1 MSHLNEQEFERAFW
15 GDCTNTYDEEQ
26 KQYVY
31 AQFMGLDQKGYGF
44 DLAGRS
50 VVDIGG
56 GPVSLLL
63 KCRNL
68 GSCTVVDPLEYPS
81 WTQARYSIKGISVNV
96 VCGESFKGRGYD
108 EAWIYNCLQHTD
120 DPKLIIQNAKEAA
133 SVLRIF
139 EWIDI
144 PPHPGHP
151 HQLTKASLDEWIGS
165 EGKTVRLNTNG
176 CYGHAYYQV
185 INT

>member
-1 MSHLNEQEFERAFW
+1 MHDKEQEYEKAFW

-31 AQFMGLDQKGYGF
+31 ARYMGLWREGYGF
-44 DLAGRS
+44 DLGNKS

-68 GSCTVVDPLEYPS
+68 GMCTVVDPLPYPK
-81 WTQARYSIKGISVNV
+81 WTQARYSIKGITVNV
-96 VCGESFKGRGYD
+96 VRGESFRGRGYD

-120 DPKLIIQNAKEAA
+120 DPGLIIQNAKEAA
-133 SVLRIF
+133 NVLRIF

-151 HQLTKASLDEWIGS
+151 HQLTEESLNHWLGS
-165 EGKTVRLNTNG
+165 KGQTVELAANG
-176 CYGHAYYQV
+176 CYGRAYYHV